1 MHSAEIELSRDELRS
16 LTGYRRPAEQLIELH
31 KRGFHRAYRNAA
43 GRLILERAH
52 YEAVCRGNYGEQAE
66 EKPTNNTVWNQPSK
80 YKGSGLAKYHA
91 SQREAAAAREEEAK
105 KTAEAWALGAEQRAK
120 DAKQQR
126 RSLVLFHANK
136 RRTEKLKRTPSWANH
151 SEIKRIYAEARSMSE
166 MAGVAHHV
174 DHIVPLQGR
183 NVCGLHVENNL
194 QILTSSENVR
204 KSNKFQA

>member
-80 YKGSGLAKYHA
+80 YKGSFP
-91 SQREAAAAREEEAK
+91 REQEKNR
-105 KTAEAWALGAEQRAK
+105 KTQE
-120 DAKQQR
+120 DAIMGKPFR
-126 RSLVLFHANK
+126 DK
-136 RRTEKLKRTPSWANH
+136 
-151 SEIKRIYAEARSMSE
+151 
-166 MAGVAHHV
+166 AH
-174 DHIVPLQGR
+174 LR
-183 NVCGLHVENNL
+183 
-194 QILTSSENVR
+194 
-204 KSNKFQA
+204 